1 MPNFWEQIFGFVI
14 IALSMVFGGY
24 LYRRRHGDDSGRTGT
39 AGRPRTKRP
48 RKRGKK

>member
-24 LYRRRHGDDSGRTGT
+24 LYRRRHGDDNGRTDT
-39 AGRPRTKRP
+39 ASRS
-48 RKRGKK
+48 GKKGSRKEG

>member
-39 AGRPRTKRP
+39 VGRSRTKRP
-48 RKRGKK
+48 RKRG